1 MSCGTSHPTLTR
13 QVHDF
18 LMLRIF
24 ADPSSC
30 PQPNEAMARV
40 ADFVLRTTGD
50 PSDDVAGI
58 PGMAKPPP
66 MSRRAP
72 RARSD

>member
-1 MSCGTSHPTLTR
+1 MSCGTSHPTR

-50 PSDDVAGI
+50 PSDDVARNRLTVQDNLKRL
-58 PGMAKPPP
+58 P
-66 MSRRAP
+66 AP
-72 RARSD
+72 LLGTI